1 MKPIYALLLCCCTAA
16 TTLAQQR
23 VTGRVTDAENGE
35 PLIGVTIT
43 VRGSA
48 VGTISDVEGRFT
60 LEVPDLGAV
69 LVFNYTG
76 YLEQEV
82 PLQGRA
88 VVDVALSPQSEV
100 IGEIVV
106 VGYGTQ
112 RKSDL
117 TGAVGTVKTRDIE
130 RIPTASVDQALQG
143 KIAGVYVVPASGR
156 PGDGAVV
163 RIRGTGTLN
172 NANPLYV
179 VDGMLLEDAS
189 FVNPQD
195 VESIEVLKDAS
206 ATAIYGNRGANGVI
220 IITTKRGKAGER
232 AAIAANNYYGM
243 QALTKQVPMANA
255 AEFAQM
261 YNELVGQPFFPNPE
275 ALGEGTN
282 WQDVTYRQAPI
293 ASVQLSANGGSEKF
307 TYNVSANYF
316 NQSGIVRESEFER
329 VTLRLNNEYQLN
341 RAIRLGNNLSFATA
355 NSQNAPGVLLSTL
368 WMPPVYAERD
378 STGKFSDPTFFGTAI
393 GNPAADLFYKN
404 NNFSKNH
411 RLVGTL
417 YADVKLLKYFS
428 FRSNFGLDYG
438 LAKSR
443 YYEPVFAV
451 SVSQRNADDRLELGF
466 NENRSWLWE
475 NTLTF
480 DKGWKN
486 LRVNA
491 LAGYT
496 AQETRF
502 EYFGAS
508 RSNFPSGADEL
519 LYLSAGNDTTQMN
532 YGGAGEWAMVSYLGR
547 VNVTLF
553 ERYLLTASVRADGS
567 SRFASQNRWGYF
579 PSFAAGWNI
588 AQEPFMARQRLFDR
602 LKLRASWGIVG
613 NDKTQLY
620 PSFGVIQG
628 NLYAIFG
635 PTEALNTGATLT
647 TLSNPDVRW
656 EETTQTDIGL
666 EVALLRGR
674 LTAEVDWYNR
684 LTYDILYE
692 LPVPDYVGSAGNP
705 VVNVADV
712 RNRGWDFTLNWRDTR
727 GKLTYNF
734 TGILSTVKN
743 EVVELDARKSE
754 VRAAGTAQGDFA
766 TRTVVGRSIG
776 EFYGFQVVGIFQN
789 AEDIAKYPR
798 LGNEKPGDFR
808 YQDTNG
814 DGKITDADK
823 VFLGSPIPRLTYGF
837 SAGLEWAGFD
847 LAVDFFGVHG
857 NKVVNAWA
865 MSRFGVYNWQRRYY
879 EGRWTGE
886 GTGNSVPRV
895 TNGGHNYRM
904 SSFYVQDGSFLRLR
918 SLVVGYTLPRSLT
931 QRIGIQRA
939 RVYFN
944 GTNLWTRQAYDGYS
958 PEFPGSSVFTAG
970 VDYGSY
976 PIAKTVSFGLDVAF

>member
-1 MKPIYALLLCCCTAA
+1 MKPLYALLVCCAA
-16 TTLAQQR
+16 WLSANAQQR
-23 VTGRVTDAENGE
+23 VSGRVTDAESGE
-35 PLIGVTIT
+35 PLIGVSIS
-43 VRGSA
+43 VRGTA
-48 VGTISDVEGRFT
+48 IGAITDTNGRYTVDVPN
-60 LEVPDLGAV
+60 LNAV
-69 LVFNYTG
+69 LVFTYTG
-76 YLEQEV
+76 YSEQAV
-82 PLQGRA
+82 PLEGRT
-88 VVDVALSPQSEV
+88 VVDVRLSARSEV

-117 TGAVGTVKTRDIE
+117 TGAVGTVKTREIE

-220 IITTKRGKAGER
+220 IITTKRGKADDR
-232 AAIAANNYYGM
+232 AVVSLNSYYGV
-243 QALTKQVPMANA
+243 QSLTRQVPMVNA
-255 AEFAQM
+255 SEFAQM
-261 YNELVGQPFFPNPE
+261 YNELVGQPFFADPA
-275 ALGEGTN
+275 ALGAGTN
-282 WQDVTYRQAPI
+282 WQDLVYRQAPI
-293 ASVQLSANGGSEKF
+293 ASIQLSASGGSGKY
-307 TYNVSANYF
+307 TYNVSGNYF
-316 NQSGIVRESEFER
+316 NQQGIVRESKFDR
-329 VTLRLNNEYQLN
+329 VTLRLNNEYQVN
-341 RAIRLGNNLSFATA
+341 RSLRLGNNLAFAAA
-355 NSQNAPGVLLSTL
+355 NSQNAPNVLLSTL
-368 WMPPVYAERD
+368 WMPPIYAERD

-404 NNFSKNH
+404 NNFSKNN
-411 RLVGTL
+411 RLVGTIYGDL
-417 YADVKLLKYFS
+417 TLFKYFT

-443 YYEPVFAV
+443 YYEPVFQV
-451 SVSQRNADDRLELGF
+451 SISQRNFNDRLELGF

-480 DKGWKN
+480 AKEWKN
-486 LRVNA
+486 LRLNA
-491 LAGYT
+491 LIGYT

-502 EYFGAS
+502 ENFGAS

-519 LYLSAGNDTTQMN
+519 LYLSAGNDTTQLN
-532 YGGAGEWAMVSYLGR
+532 YGGAGEWAMASYLGR
-547 VNVTLF
+547 INITLL
-553 ERYLLTASVRADGS
+553 ERYLLTASIRADGS
-567 SRFASQNRWGYF
+567 SRFAPQNRWGSF

-588 AQEPFMARQRLFDR
+588 AQEPFLANQRLFDR

-620 PSFGVIQG
+620 PSFGIIQG

-656 EETTQTDIGL
+656 EETRQTDIGL
-666 EVALLRGR
+666 EMALLNGR
-674 LTAEVDWYNR
+674 LTAEIDWYNR

-692 LPVPDYVGSAGNP
+692 LPIPDYVGSGGNP

-712 RNRGWDFTLNWRDTR
+712 RNRGWDITLGWRDTR
-727 GKLTYNF
+727 GKVSYNL
-734 TGILSTVKN
+734 TGILSTVQN
-743 EVVELDARKSE
+743 RVVELDQRKSE

-766 TRTVVGRSIG
+766 TRTLVGRPIG

-789 AEDIAKYPR
+789 ADEIASSPR

-808 YQDTNG
+808 YQDTDG

-823 VFLGSPIPRLTYGF
+823 VFLGSPIPKLTYGF
-837 SAGLEWAGFD
+837 SMGLEWAGFD
-847 LAVDFFGVHG
+847 LAADFFGVYG
-857 NKVVNAWA
+857 NKVVSAWHMA
-865 MSRFGVYNWQRRYY
+865 RFGVYNWHRRYY
-879 EGRWTGE
+879 DNRWTGE
-886 GTGNSVPRV
+886 GTSNEVPRV

-918 SLVVGYTLPRSLT
+918 SLVVGYTLPKSVT
-931 QRIGIQRA
+931 QRIGLQRA
-939 RVYFN
+939 RLYFN

-976 PIAKTVSFGLDVAF
+976 PIAKAISFGLDVVF

>member
-1 MKPIYALLLCCCTAA
+1 MKLFPILLLGLLAHTAA
-16 TTLAQQR
+16 TAQLR
-23 VTGRVTDAENGE
+23 VVGRVSDAETGE
-35 PLIGVTIT
+35 ALIGVTI
-43 VRGSA
+43 A
-48 VGTISDVEGRFT
+48 VQGAPMGTISDAEGRYA
-60 LEVPDLGAV
+60 LEVPDLNAT
-69 LVFNYTG
+69 LIFTYTG
-76 YLEQEV
+76 YVEQQV
-82 PLQGRA
+82 ALQGRTSL
-88 VVDVALSPQSEV
+88 DVALVPQSEV

-106 VGYGTQ
+106 VGYGSQ

-117 TGAVGTVKTRDIE
+117 TGAVGTVKTREIE

-143 KIAGVYVVPASGR
+143 KIAGVYVVPASGQ
-156 PGDGAVV
+156 PGAGAVV

-232 AAIAANNYYGM
+232 AAIALNSYYGT
-243 QALTKQVPMANA
+243 QALTRKIPMANA
-255 AEFAQM
+255 AQFAQM
-261 YNELVGQPFFPNPE
+261 YNELRGQPFFPDPE
-275 ALGEGTN
+275 ALGAGTN

-293 ASVQLSANGGSEKF
+293 ASVQLSAAGGSDKF
-307 TYNVSANYF
+307 TYNIAGNYF
-316 NQSGIVRESEFER
+316 NQSGIVRQSEFER
-329 VTLRLNNEYQLN
+329 VTLRLNNEYRVNRTVQLGHN
-341 RAIRLGNNLSFATA
+341 VSFASA

-368 WMPPVYAERD
+368 WMPPIYAERD
-378 STGKFSDPTFFGTAI
+378 STGRFSDPTFFGTAI
-393 GNPAADLFYKN
+393 GNPAADLFYKSR
-404 NNFSKNH
+404 NFSRNN

-417 YADVKLLKYFS
+417 YGDLKLGEYFT

-438 LAKSR
+438 IARSR
-443 YYEPVFAV
+443 YYEPVFEV
-451 SVSQRNADDRLELGF
+451 SVSQRNANDRLELGF

-480 DKGWKN
+480 NREWKH
-486 LRVNA
+486 LRLNA

-508 RSNFPSGADEL
+508 RSNFPAGIDEL
-519 LYLSAGNDTTQMN
+519 LYLSAGNDTTQLN

-547 VNVTLF
+547 INLTLF
-553 ERYLLTASVRADGS
+553 ERYLLTASFRADGS
-567 SRFASQNRWGYF
+567 SRFSPKNRWGYF
-579 PSFAAGWNI
+579 PSFAVGWNI
-588 AQEPFMARQRLFDR
+588 AQEAFMANQRLFDR
-602 LKLRASWGIVG
+602 LKLRASWGVVG

-635 PTEALNTGATLT
+635 PNEALNTGATLT

-656 EETTQTDIGL
+656 EETSQTDVGL
-666 EVALLRGR
+666 EMALLNGR
-674 LTAEVDWYNR
+674 LSAEVDWYHR

-692 LPVPDYVGSAGNP
+692 LPIPDYVGSAGNP

-712 RNRGWDFTLNWRDTR
+712 RNRGWDVTLSWRDTR
-727 GKLTYNF
+727 GKVSYNLGAIF
-734 TGILSTVKN
+734 STVRN

-766 TRTVVGRSIG
+766 TRTIVGRSIG
-776 EFYGFQVVGIFQN
+776 EFYGFQVAGIFQN
-789 AEDIAKYPR
+789 ADDLNRYPR

-808 YQDTNG
+808 YEDING

-837 SAGLEWAGFD
+837 SAGFEWAGLDF
-847 LAVDFFGVHG
+847 AADFFGVQG
-857 NKVVNAWA
+857 NKVVSAWQMA
-865 MSRFGVYNWQRRYY
+865 RFGVYNWHQRYY

-886 GTGNSVPRV
+886 GTSNSVPRV

-904 SSFYVQDGSFLRLR
+904 SSFYVQDGSFFRLR
-918 SLVVGYTLPRSLT
+918 SIVLGYTLPPSLT
-931 QRIGIQRA
+931 KRVGIQRA
-939 RVYFN
+939 RFYLN

-958 PEFPGSSVFTAG
+958 PEFPGSSVFSAG

-976 PIAKTVSFGLDVAF
+976 PIAKTVSFGVDVTF

>member
-1 MKPIYALLLCCCTAA
+1 MKQLHLFLLCWLASMAA
-16 TTLAQQR
+16 MAQQR
-23 VTGRVTDAENGE
+23 VSGRVTDAETGE
-35 PLIGVTIT
+35 GLIGVTVTLRGGAAGT
-43 VRGSA
+43 V
-48 VGTISDVEGRFT
+48 TDVEGRYV
-60 LEVPDLGAV
+60 LEVPDLNGT
-69 LVFNYTG
+69 LVFTYTG
-76 YLEQEV
+76 YVEQQI
-82 PLQGRA
+82 PLQGRTTL
-88 VVDVALSPQSEV
+88 DVAMAPQVEA

-117 TGAVGTVKTRDIE
+117 TGAVGTVKTREIE

-189 FVNPQD
+189 FVNPLD
-195 VESIEVLKDAS
+195 VESVEVLKDAS

-232 AAIAANNYYGM
+232 AAITVNSYYGT
-243 QALTKQVPMANA
+243 QSLTHQVPMANA

-261 YNELVGQPFFPNPE
+261 YNELQGQPFFPNPQ
-275 ALGEGTN
+275 ALGAGTN
-282 WQDVTYRQAPI
+282 WQDVVYRQAPM
-293 ASVQLSANGGSEKF
+293 ASIQVSAAGGSDKF
-307 TYNVSANYF
+307 TYNVAGNYF
-316 NQSGIVRESEFER
+316 TQSGILRESEFER
-329 VTLRLNNEYQLN
+329 VTLRLNNEYQVN
-341 RAIRLGNNLSFATA
+341 KAVRLGNNLSFASA

-404 NNFSKNH
+404 NNFSRNN

-417 YADVKLLKYFS
+417 YGDLKFLKYFA

-438 LAKSR
+438 LARSR
-443 YYEPVFAV
+443 YYEPVFQV
-451 SVSQRNADDRLELGF
+451 SVSQRNANDRLELGF

-480 DKGWKN
+480 DRSWKH

-508 RSNFPSGADEL
+508 RSNFPSGIDEL
-519 LYLSAGNDTTQMN
+519 LYLSAGNDTTQLN

-547 VNVTLF
+547 VNLTLF
-553 ERYLLTASVRADGS
+553 ERYLLTASIRADGS
-567 SRFASQNRWGYF
+567 SRFSPKNRWGYF
-579 PSFAAGWNI
+579 PSFAVGWNI
-588 AQEPFMARQRLFDR
+588 AQEPFMAQQRLFDR
-602 LKLRASWGIVG
+602 LKLRASWGVVG

-620 PSFGVIQG
+620 PSFGIIQG

-635 PTEALNTGATLT
+635 PNEALNTGATLT
-647 TLSNPDVRW
+647 TLANPDVRW
-656 EETTQTDIGL
+656 EETSQIDIGL
-666 EVALLRGR
+666 EMALLNGR

-692 LPVPDYVGSAGNP
+692 LPIPDYVGSAGNP

-712 RNRGWDFTLNWRDTR
+712 RNRGWDITLGWRDTR
-727 GKLTYNF
+727 GKVSYNL
-734 TGILSTVKN
+734 GAILSTVHN

-754 VRAAGTAQGDFA
+754 VRAAGTSQGDFA

-776 EFYGFQVVGIFQN
+776 EFHGFRVVGIFQN
-789 AEDIAKYPR
+789 AEDLNKYPR
-798 LGNEKPGDFR
+798 LGNERPGDFR

-823 VFLGSPIPRLTYGF
+823 VFLGSPIPKLTYGF
-837 SAGLEWAGFD
+837 SAGIEWAGFD
-847 LAVDFFGVHG
+847 LAADFFGVYG
-857 NKVVNAWA
+857 NKVVSAWH
-865 MSRFGVYNWQRRYY
+865 MSRFGVYNWHRRFY

-886 GTGNSVPRV
+886 GTSDEVPRV

-918 SLVVGYTLPRSLT
+918 SLIVGYTLPQTLT
-931 QRIGIQRA
+931 RRAGIQRA
-939 RVYFN
+939 RLYFN

-976 PIAKTVSFGLDVAF
+976 PIAKTVSFGLDITF

>member
-1 MKPIYALLLCCCTAA
+1 MRLLYVLLLCSVVSAA
-16 TTLAQQR
+16 ALAQQR
-23 VTGRVTDAENGE
+23 VSGRVTDAETGE
-35 PLIGVTIT
+35 ALIGVTI
-43 VRGSA
+43 V
-48 VGTISDVEGRFT
+48 VKGTTAGATTDIEGNYSI
-60 LEVPDLGAV
+60 EVPDLNAV
-69 LVFNYTG
+69 LVFTYTG
-76 YLEQEV
+76 YREQEV
-82 PLQGRA
+82 PLQGRTA
-88 VVDVALSPQSEV
+88 LDVAISPQAEV

-189 FVNPQD
+189 FVNPLD

-220 IITTKRGKAGER
+220 IITTKRGRAGER
-232 AAIAANNYYGM
+232 AVVSLNSYYGT
-243 QALTKQVPMANA
+243 QALTHQVPMLNA

-261 YNELVGQPFFPNPE
+261 YNELVGQPFFPDPQS
-275 ALGEGTN
+275 LGAGTN
-282 WQDVTYRQAPI
+282 WQDVMYRQAPI
-293 ASVQLSANGGSEKF
+293 ASVQLSANGGTDKY
-307 TYNVSANYF
+307 TYNIAGNYF
-316 NQSGIVRESEFER
+316 NQSGVLRGSEFER
-329 VTLRLNNEYQLN
+329 VTLRLNNEYQVSKIL
-341 RAIRLGNNLSFATA
+341 RIGNNLSFAAA
-355 NSQNAPGVLLSTL
+355 NSQNAPNVLLSTL
-368 WMPPVYAERD
+368 WMPPIYAERD

-404 NNFSKNH
+404 NNFSKNN

-417 YADVKLLKYFS
+417 YADLKLLKYFT

-438 LAKSR
+438 LARSR
-443 YYEPVFAV
+443 YYEPVFEV
-451 SVSQRNADDRLELGF
+451 SVSQRNSNDRLELGF

-480 DKGWKN
+480 DKAWKK
-486 LRVNA
+486 LRINA

-502 EYFGAS
+502 EFFGAS

-519 LYLSAGNDTTQMN
+519 LYLSAGNDTTQLN

-547 VNVTLF
+547 INVTFL
-553 ERYLLTASVRADGS
+553 ERYLLTASIRADGS
-567 SRFASQNRWGYF
+567 SRFSPKNRWGYF
-579 PSFAAGWNI
+579 PSFAVGWNI
-588 AQEPFMARQRLFDR
+588 AQEPFMANQRLFDR
-602 LKLRASWGIVG
+602 LKLRTSWGLVG

-620 PSFGVIQG
+620 PSFGIIQG

-656 EETTQTDIGL
+656 EETSQLDVGL
-666 EVALLRGR
+666 EMALFNGR
-674 LTAEVDWYNR
+674 LSAEIDWYNR

-692 LPVPDYVGSAGNP
+692 LPIPDYVGSAGNP

-712 RNRGWDFTLNWRDTR
+712 RNRGWDFTLGWRDTR
-727 GKLTYNF
+727 GKLSYNL

-754 VRAAGTAQGDFA
+754 VRAAATPQGDFA
-766 TRTVVGRSIG
+766 TRTIVGRSIG
-776 EFYGFQVVGIFQN
+776 EFYGFQVVGVFQN
-789 AEDIAKYPR
+789 ADEIAASPR

-823 VFLGSPIPRLTYGF
+823 VFLGSPIPKLTYGF
-837 SAGLEWAGFD
+837 SAGLEWQGFD
-847 LAVDFFGVHG
+847 LAADFFGVYG

-865 MSRFGVYNWQRRYY
+865 MSRFGIYNWHRRYY
-879 EGRWTGE
+879 DGRWTGE
-886 GTGNSVPRV
+886 GTSNSVPRV

-918 SLVVGYTLPRSLT
+918 SIVVGYTLPRTLT
-931 QRIGIQRA
+931 QRIGLQRA
-939 RVYFN
+939 RLYFN
-944 GTNLWTRQAYDGYS
+944 GTNLWTRQTYDGYS

-970 VDYGSY
+970 VDFGSY
-976 PIAKTVSFGLDVAF
+976 PIAKTISFGLDATF

>member
-1 MKPIYALLLCCCTAA
+1 MKQLHFFLICLLAQMAA
-16 TTLAQQR
+16 TAQQR
-23 VTGRVTDAENGE
+23 VSGRVTDAETGE
-35 PLIGVTIT
+35 GLIGVTVT
-43 VRGSA
+43 LQGAA
-48 VGTISDVEGRFT
+48 VGTVTDIEGRYA
-60 LEVPDLGAV
+60 LEVPDLNGA
-69 LVFNYTG
+69 LVFTYTG
-76 YLEQEV
+76 YVEQQI
-82 PLQGRA
+82 PLQGRSTL
-88 VVDVALSPQSEV
+88 DVALSPQVET

-189 FVNPQD
+189 FVNPLD
-195 VESIEVLKDAS
+195 VESVEVLKDAS

-232 AAIAANNYYGM
+232 AAITLNSYYGT
-243 QALTKQVPMANA
+243 QALTTQVSMATA
-255 AEFAQM
+255 SEYAQM
-261 YNELVGQPFFPNPE
+261 YNELQGQAFFPNPQ
-275 ALGEGTN
+275 ALGAGTN
-282 WQDVTYRQAPI
+282 WQDVVYRQAPI
-293 ASVQLSANGGSEKF
+293 ASVQLSAAGGSDKF
-307 TYNVSANYF
+307 TYNVAGNYF

-329 VTLRLNNEYQLN
+329 VTLRLNNEYQVN
-341 RAIRLGNNLSFATA
+341 KAVRLGNNLSFASA
-355 NSQNAPGVLLSTL
+355 KSQNAPGVLLSTL

-404 NNFSKNH
+404 NNFSRNN

-417 YADVKLLKYFS
+417 YGDLKFLKYFT

-443 YYEPVFAV
+443 YYEPVFQV
-451 SVSQRNADDRLELGF
+451 SVAQRNANDRLELGF

-480 DKGWKN
+480 DRGWKH
-486 LRVNA
+486 LRLNA

-519 LYLSAGNDTTQMN
+519 LYLSAGNDTTQLN

-547 VNVTLF
+547 INLTLF
-553 ERYLLTASVRADGS
+553 ERYLLTASIRADGS
-567 SRFASQNRWGYF
+567 SRFSPKNRWGYF

-588 AQEPFMARQRLFDR
+588 AQEPFMSNQRLFDR
-602 LKLRASWGIVG
+602 LKLRASWGVVG

-620 PSFGVIQG
+620 PSFGIIQG

-635 PTEALNTGATLT
+635 PNEALNTGATLT

-656 EETTQTDIGL
+656 EETSQVDVGL
-666 EVALLRGR
+666 EMALLGGR

-692 LPVPDYVGSAGNP
+692 LPIPDYVGSAGNP

-712 RNRGWDFTLNWRDTR
+712 RNRGWDITLGWRETR
-727 GKLTYNF
+727 GKVSYNF
-734 TGILSTVKN
+734 TGILSTVHN

-754 VRAAGTAQGDFA
+754 VRAGNTAQGDFA
-766 TRTVVGRSIG
+766 TRTIVGRSIG
-776 EFYGFQVVGIFQN
+776 EFYGFQVAGIFQN
-789 AEDIAKYPR
+789 AEDLARYPR
-798 LGNEKPGDFR
+798 LGNERPGDFR
-808 YQDTNG
+808 YEDTNG

-823 VFLGSPIPRLTYGF
+823 VFLGSPIPKLTYGF

-847 LAVDFFGVHG
+847 LAADFFGVYG
-857 NKVVNAWA
+857 NKVVSAWHMA
-865 MSRFGVYNWQRRYY
+865 RFGVYNWHRRYY

-886 GTGNSVPRV
+886 GTSNEVPRV

-918 SLVVGYTLPRSLT
+918 SLVVGYTLPRALT

-939 RVYFN
+939 RLYFN

-976 PIAKTVSFGLDVAF
+976 PIAKTVSFGLDVTF